1 MRRILI
7 LLAAA
12 CLLLT
17 ASCAIAQAANPPWA
31 YADLRRLDP
40 ADNAPTH
47 ATDILAVYTRTSG
60 YDLQIRLDLLDLTF
74 ADNYLVEIHLWDNA
88 NYARSPLIIQ
98 IPAMGANRL
107 IQPAGVDSPLR
118 VRSYR
123 NPSLDTI
130 TIAINRIFI
139 GERYRFDIYTY
150 LSPADPAA
158 ADQALD
164 IRSDGAPPLSR
175 APLLLAF
182 TDSFPAYTPA
192 QAMRRWDGAH
202 TGPTGERHGLR
213 NVLDNAERHSVPVAL
228 LDLKTPTS
236 LSALDFIG
244 KTDQIRRMAAR
255 RLLILPDVAYGEPAD
270 VSLTFSRRAARDFG
284 LPASPFVYPRSTGVY
299 APCSDLLP
307 VYRYQFTNLPTTDL
321 TDNLTPTNATLHLA
335 RRAGATLI
343 LIPTQ
348 MDLQA
353 TVDGLSLNL
362 RKLLIQAAL
371 SPDAGDIVV
380 LGGSLPHS
388 TWGDADM
395 ASAAFAYIAAHP
407 WLWALN
413 GEDLLSFPVGAKY
426 VSPPPPTPAT
436 PSPIYTTQGQA
447 TNLDSAALQS
457 RLLSELHNAPGNPLT
472 DSAWQMYFALTAPT
486 EDTRLQSLR
495 AQYLGG
501 VGGLL
506 AASRWAE
513 NPEQQAGCAFD
524 LDYDGQNECLLVSP
538 KYFAVVETDGARL
551 TFLFARDESGVHQL
565 IGPTAQFA
573 VGISDPS
580 EWKATRGEGADPAQI
595 MGAFSD
601 TPKPFEN
608 YSPVWTSNDTLTFTG
623 AEVKRVKTFRLTES
637 GLEIRYYSQAP
648 LSTRIPI
655 AIDPWQRFRAG
666 WVADVRASL
675 TPTSWEWGLAN
686 GIRLE
691 VRTDAPFSAQGI
703 TVSIPFL
710 SQIENP
716 NLDYP
721 AGHFYPFPLS
731 VMEIQANGDFT
742 IFLSLP

>member
-1 MRRILI
+1 MKRNSVIFIILI
-7 LLAAA
+7 LLTTA
-12 CLLLT
+12 C
-17 ASCAIAQAANPPWA
+17 AVAPEANRPWA

-40 ADNAPTH
+40 PDDAPTH
-47 ATDILAVYTRTSG
+47 ATDILAVYTRISG

-74 ADNYLVEIHLWDNA
+74 ADNYLVEIHLWDNTH
-88 NYARSPLIIQ
+88 YAQSPLIIQ

-139 GERYRFDIYTY
+139 GERYHFDIYTY
-150 LSPADPAA
+150 LSPADSP

-164 IRSDGAPPLSR
+164 IRSDDPPPLGR

-182 TDSFPAYTPA
+182 TDSYAAYTPA

-213 NVLDNAERHSVPVAL
+213 NVLDNAERYGIPVAL

-236 LSALDFIG
+236 LSALDFMG
-244 KTDQIRRMAAR
+244 KIDQIQRMAAR

-270 VSLTFSRRAARDFG
+270 VSLTFSREAAHAFG
-284 LPASPFVYPRSTGVY
+284 LPASPFVY
-299 APCSDLLP
+299 APFSNLLP
-307 VYRYQFTNLPTTDL
+307 AYLYQFTNLPTTNLPSYQFTNLPTTDL
-321 TDNLTPTNATLHLA
+321 TNNPTHLA
-335 RRAGATLI
+335 RRAGTTLI
-343 LIPTQ
+343 PIPIQT
-348 MDLQA
+348 DVQA
-353 TVDGLSLNL
+353 ADNGLSLNV
-362 RKLLIQAAL
+362 RKLLIQTAL

-380 LGGSLPHS
+380 LGGSLPNS
-388 TWGDADM
+388 TWGDSDI
-395 ASAAFAYIAAHP
+395 STAAFAYIAAHP

-436 PSPIYTTQGQA
+436 PSPIYTTQGQE

-457 RLLSELHNAPGNPLT
+457 RLLSEFHKAPENPLT

-513 NPEQQAGCAFD
+513 NPEQQAGYAFD
-524 LDYDGQNECLLVSP
+524 LDYDGQNECLLVSS

-551 TFLFARDESGVHQL
+551 TLLFSRDESGVHQL
-565 IGPTAQFA
+565 IGHTAQFA

-580 EWKATRGEGADPAQI
+580 EWKATRGEAAEPAQI

-608 YSPVWTSNDTLTFTG
+608 YTPTWTSNDTLILTG
-623 AEVKRVKTFRLTES
+623 TEVRRVKTFRLTES
-637 GLEIRYYSQAP
+637 GLEIRYYSKAP

-655 AIDPWQRFRAG
+655 AIDPWKRFHTGWESEIRADLSPNG
-666 WVADVRASL
+666 W
-675 TPTSWEWGLAN
+675 TWGLAD
-686 GIRLE
+686 GTRLE
-691 VRTDAPFSAQGI
+691 VRTEAPFSAQGI

-710 SQIENP
+710 SQAENP

-742 IFLSLP
+742 ILLSLP

>member
-1 MRRILI
+1 MKRNSIIFIVLI
-7 LLAAA
+7 LLTTA
-12 CLLLT
+12 C
-17 ASCAIAQAANPPWA
+17 AVAPEANRPWA

-40 ADNAPTH
+40 PDACPDEGRDAPTP

-74 ADNYLVEIHLWDNA
+74 TDNYLVEIHLWDNTH
-88 NYARSPLIIQ
+88 YAQSPLVIQ
-98 IPAMGANRL
+98 IPASGRNQL
-107 IQPAGVDSPLR
+107 IQPAGETSPFQ

-139 GERYRFDIYTY
+139 GERYHFDIYTY
-150 LSPADPAA
+150 LSPAGPTA
-158 ADQALD
+158 ADQALN
-164 IRSDGAPPLSR
+164 IRSDDPPPLSR

-202 TGPTGERHGLR
+202 TGPTGERHGLS
-213 NVLDNAERHSVPVAL
+213 NVLDNAERYGVPVAL
-228 LDLKTPTS
+228 LDLKTPAS

-244 KTDQIRRMAAR
+244 KIDQIQRMAAR

-284 LPASPFVYPRSTGVY
+284 LPASPSVYTPFR
-299 APCSDLLP
+299 DLLP
-307 VYRYQFTNLPTTDL
+307 AYRYQFIELSD
-321 TDNLTPTNATLHLA
+321 ATHLA
-335 RRAGATLI
+335 RRAGQM
-343 LIPTQ
+343 LIPFPT
-348 MDLQA
+348 LAGEQA
-353 TVDGLSLNL
+353 TVDGLSLNV

-371 SPDAGDIVV
+371 SPDAGDIVL
-380 LGGSLPHS
+380 LGGSLPNS

-407 WLWALN
+407 WIWALN
-413 GEDLLSFPVGAKY
+413 GEDLLSFPLGAEY
-426 VSPPPPTPAT
+426 LSPPPPTPAT

-457 RLLSELHNAPGNPLT
+457 RLSSELHNAPENPLT

-486 EDTRLQSLR
+486 EDARLQSLR

-501 VGGLL
+501 VGALL
-506 AASRWAE
+506 AASRWAK
-513 NPEQQAGCAFD
+513 NPEHKTGCDFD

-538 KYFAVVETDGARL
+538 EYFALIETDGARL

-573 VGISDPS
+573 VGLSDPS

-601 TPKPFEN
+601 TPKPFEI
-608 YSPVWTSNDTLTFTG
+608 YTPVFRGYTPAWTSNDTLTLTG
-623 AEVKRVKTFRLTES
+623 AHASRVKTFRLTES
-637 GLEIRYYSQAP
+637 GLEIRYYSPTP

-666 WVADVRASL
+666 WVADVRASF
-675 TPTSWEWGLAN
+675 TPASWEWGLAN

-691 VRTDAPFSAQGI
+691 VRSDAPFSAQGI
-703 TVSIPFL
+703 TISIPFL
-710 SQIENP
+710 SQVENP

-742 IFLSLP
+742 ILLILP

>member
-1 MRRILI
+1 
-7 LLAAA
+7 
-12 CLLLT
+12 
-17 ASCAIAQAANPPWA
+17 PWA

-40 ADNAPTH
+40 ADDAPTH
-47 ATDILAVYTRTSG
+47 AADILAVYTRTSG

-74 ADNYLVEIHLWDNA
+74 ADNYLVEIHLWDNTH
-88 NYARSPLIIQ
+88 YAQSPLIIQ

-139 GERYRFDIYTY
+139 GERYHFDIYTY
-150 LSPADPAA
+150 LSPADPTA

-164 IRSDGAPPLSR
+164 IRSDGAPPLGR
-175 APLLLAF
+175 APFLLAF
-182 TDSFPAYTPA
+182 TDSYPAYTPA

-213 NVLDNAERHSVPVAL
+213 NVLDNAERYGIPVAL

-236 LSALDFIG
+236 LSALDFVG
-244 KTDQIRRMAAR
+244 KIDQIQRMAAR
-255 RLLILPDVAYGEPAD
+255 RLLTLPDVAFGEPAD
-270 VSLTFSRRAARDFG
+270 VSLTYSREAAQAFG
-284 LPASPFVYPRSTGVY
+284 LPASPFVY
-299 APCSDLLP
+299 APFWGLLP
-307 VYRYQFTNLPTTDL
+307 AYRYQFIELPDST
-321 TDNLTPTNATLHLA
+321 HLA
-335 RRAGATLI
+335 RHAGQTLI
-343 LIPTQ
+343 PLPTLA
-348 MDLQA
+348 DGQA
-353 TVDGLSLNL
+353 TDDGLSLEV
-362 RKLLIQAAL
+362 RRLLIQTAL
-371 SPDAGDIVV
+371 SPDAGDVVV

-388 TWGDADM
+388 TWGDSDM

-436 PSPIYTTQGQA
+436 PSPIYTTQGQE

-457 RLLSELHNAPGNPLT
+457 RLLSEFHKAPENPLT

-538 KYFAVVETDGARL
+538 EYFAVVETDGARL
-551 TFLFARDESGVHQL
+551 TLLFSRDESGVHQL
-565 IGPTAQFA
+565 IGHTAQFA

-608 YSPVWTSNDTLTFTG
+608 YTPAWTSNDTLILTG
-623 AEVKRVKTFRLTES
+623 TQVRRVKTFRLTVS
-637 GLEIRYYSQAP
+637 GLEIRYYSKAP

-655 AIDPWQRFRAG
+655 AIDPWQRFHTGWESEIRADLSPNG
-666 WVADVRASL
+666 W
-675 TPTSWEWGLAN
+675 TWGLAD

-691 VRTDAPFSAQGI
+691 VRTEAPFSAQGI

-710 SQIENP
+710 SQAENP

-742 IFLSLP
+742 ILLSLP